1 MHTKKTE
8 HLWWTLCRESESP
21 VRIVSFLFKM
31 FVWTLSSSSLFSWF
45 LDSNIFTKTDTITF
59 VVANTTI
66 ITTAILVM
74 MLIRCAGT
82 ETATYWQRRT
92 QSVSRR
98 SRIGTRSY
106 WGETIIVFIVII
118 MLSIVIIT
126 VIIVIIMVIMVII
139 TVIMVI
145 IMAMM
150 VIINAGQRSA
160 RKVLNHSLLAG
171 GRPCQYSPQISS
183 NTFSII
189 HFLKIH

>member
-1 MHTKKTE
+1 
-8 HLWWTLCRESESP
+8 
-21 VRIVSFLFKM
+21 M

-45 LDSNIFTKTDTITF
+45 LDSNIFPKTDTITF

-106 WGETIIVFIVII
+106 
-118 MLSIVIIT
+118 
-126 VIIVIIMVIMVII
+126 
-139 TVIMVI
+139 
-145 IMAMM
+145 
-150 VIINAGQRSA
+150 
-160 RKVLNHSLLAG
+160 
-171 GRPCQYSPQISS
+171 
-183 NTFSII
+183 
-189 HFLKIH
+189 